1 MGLPSKKRTNTSKK
15 QRASHFALKKVS
27 AVTCEA
33 CGAKTLPHRACIH
46 CGFYKGNDVTGSQK
60 RAVRRAKR
68 LRKIS

>member
-33 CGAKTLPHRACIH
+33 CGAKTLPHRACVA
-46 CGFYKGNDVTGSQK
+46 CGVYKGKEARNVQK
-60 RAVRRAKR
+60 RTARRAKR